1 MDCQFAKSFESVPG
15 EGYTFIARDYGGAGV
30 KFELA
35 GPDSEIHAVMLD
47 VDTMTNFCKW
57 LNQVTGQIFLTLPL
71 QSKSAIN
78 SALKNKRLAM
88 ADRVVLEKIA
98 EVIEV
103 MVEKKTPTGR
113 ESSIASRALG
123 RQG

>member
-1 MDCQFAKSFESVPG
+1 MGEFAKTFEVHRG
-15 EGYTFIARDYGGAGV
+15 EGYAFIVRDYGGAGV
-30 KFELA
+30 KLELT
-35 GPDSEIHAVMLD
+35 GPDEEIHSVMLN
-47 VDTMTNFCKW
+47 VDTMTDFCKW
-57 LNQVTGQIFLTLPL
+57 LSHVTGQTFLTLPL

-78 SALKNKRLAM
+78 SVLKNKRLAR
-88 ADRVVLEKIA
+88 ADRAVLQKIA

-123 RQG
+123 RSL